1 MAEAD
6 GDRTRTNSTTL
17 ANKRF
22 LIVGGSS
29 GFGLITA
36 RAAAAAA
43 VNAKLA
49 RKPLW

>member
-36 RAAAAAA
+36 RAAAAA